1 MSVLRGSGCFK
12 ALNTPVTLTIQ
23 PTKKKKNLLSLFKQ
37 YCMFLFRL
45 FKFRRGWKVA
55 AALWKGEAFGKVKG
69 VVGVDVPW
77 DHKERDGCYGEKF
90 QSVDG

>member
-1 MSVLRGSGCFK
+1 
-12 ALNTPVTLTIQ
+12 
-23 PTKKKKNLLSLFKQ
+23 
-37 YCMFLFRL
+37 MFLFRL
-45 FKFRRGWKVA
+45 FKFGRGWKVA